1 MHVSLS
7 HLKAL
12 KVFEAAARLASFTR
26 AADELCVTQAA
37 VSHQIKGLEQK
48 LGFTLFHRQIR
59 KVALTTAGENL
70 FRVVTGAFQDIETTI
85 HDLRAHAAQSASLN
99 ISLTPSLSSK
109 WLLPRLAS
117 FTAEFPNIELHLYHS
132 ISSRDLIKTEIDL
145 SIRWGDGKWSGF
157 CVERLCQSHLIPV
170 CAPDYLRDEQ
180 PLTKPDDLRHYTLLH
195 EDNHAEWGQWLR
207 AAGARRVNSNR
218 GLIIDDSNTLLLAA
232 MNRQGIALG
241 RTPLI
246 YEDIKAGRLIC
257 PFDVSIPCEQSY
269 YVLHAPAKDDQPAIR
284 SFRAFLAKQVMDE
297 AGMTPA
303 SRPLPSRGGRS
314 ARPHV
319 LPQKSSESA
328 A

>member
-109 WLLPRLAS
+109 WLLPRLGS

-257 PFDVSIPCEQSY
+257 PFDFSIACEQSY
-269 YVLHAPAKDDQPAIR
+269 YVLHAPAKNDQPAIR
-284 SFRAFLAKQVMDE
+284 SFRAFLAKQVIDE
-297 AGMTPA
+297 AGMTPT
-303 SRPLPSRGGRS
+303 SRQLPARGGRGAKTNALS
-314 ARPHV
+314 QR
-319 LPQKSSESA
+319 SSESA